1 MIKSFQDHVDRAK
14 KIDQDVLE
22 LQEEAENNI
31 RIKKEF
37 EDLRTEVQEEFK
49 NQVEVIQRQDEEI
62 EEMKNS
68 ANIPIKERNQN
79 QTEVAQ
85 IAFEVNDLR
94 LWKEEIT
101 VQKEIKNEVIH
112 ESKEETEE

>member
-14 KIDQDVLE
+14 KIDEDVLE

-37 EDLRTEVQEEFK
+37 EDLRTELQEELK
-49 NQVEVIQRQDEEI
+49 NQVEVIQRQEEEI

-68 ANIPIKERNQN
+68 GLLNDNFASMNIQELTDDLDKDEAFVDDRNEEENLDDFSRSQL
-79 QTEVAQ
+79 TED
-85 IAFEVNDLR
+85 ND
-94 LWKEEIT
+94 T
-101 VQKEIKNEVIH
+101 
-112 ESKEETEE
+112 